1 MDKNK
6 KQPSQEERDL
16 TIIRLEVLSPEL
28 HFTSGN
34 NLKKFSRDEMIE
46 EIRNNTDTGKE
57 FVRTEFEFLRAFK
70 DGSFMKILTANNQ

>member
-1 MDKNK
+1 MEENR
-6 KQPSQEERDL
+6 KQPSQEEKDL

-34 NLKKFSRDEMIE
+34 DLKKFSRDEMIE

-57 FVRTEFEFLRAFK
+57 FVKTEFEFLRAFK
-70 DGSFMKILTANNQ
+70 DGSLIKILTSNNQ